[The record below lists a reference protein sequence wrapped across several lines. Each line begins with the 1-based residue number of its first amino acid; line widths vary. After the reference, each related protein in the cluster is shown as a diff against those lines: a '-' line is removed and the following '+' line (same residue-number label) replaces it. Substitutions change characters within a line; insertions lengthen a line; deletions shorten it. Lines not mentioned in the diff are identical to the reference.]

1 MRKRKLEFNEL
12 VHSIK
17 KFETHDEL
25 QSKIS
30 QVELEISQM
39 EAEYERETASFAEKE
54 RCLRIAV
61 PLILPS
67 SQPSPSSSDPTHD
80 SYRLIPTSHAHT
92 HAIKFNSQGYYYIRR
107 LS

>member
-92 HAIKFNSQGYYYIRR
+92 TLSNLTPTDYYYIRR